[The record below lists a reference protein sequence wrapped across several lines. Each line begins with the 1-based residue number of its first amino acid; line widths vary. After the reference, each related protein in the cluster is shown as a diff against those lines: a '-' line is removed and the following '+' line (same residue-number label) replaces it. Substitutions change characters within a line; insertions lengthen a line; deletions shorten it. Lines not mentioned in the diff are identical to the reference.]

1 MFALSEAEYSAY
13 KQDGFI
19 GVARQLFSESDFERL
34 KKLTIETHQKAKPNT
49 ICLTNLPN
57 YNPLFLKWAARPE
70 ILKVLEPI
78 LGPDI
83 GLFATTMFYKK
94 ANTQDD
100 VDWHRDSEYVRTY
113 NLFDDVKFASV
124 VIAITDA
131 NIENGCLEFIKKS
144 HLSPVFRSF
153 TIDQT
158 QKRMF
163 VESAQEKELIKKEVA
178 QGEKVNVNLKKGEF
192 SLHDADSLHGSG
204 PNKSS
209 QDRILLNFKYFP
221 TYLKSNA
228 TELKEKHNMKQTMF
242 LVKGK
247 DLSGCCDISLT
258 EA

>member
-1 MFALSEAEYSAY
+1 MNALSDSEYSAY
-13 KQDGFI
+13 KQNGFI
-19 GVARQLFSESDFERL
+19 GVGRQLFSAADFERL
-34 KKLTIETHQKAKPNT
+34 KKLTIDTHQKANPNT
-49 ICLTNLPN
+49 ICLTNLSN
-57 YNPLFLKWAARPE
+57 YNPLFLKWAASPE
-70 ILKVLEPI
+70 ILKVIEPI

-94 ANTQDD
+94 ANTLDD

-113 NLFDDVKFASV
+113 NLFNDVKFASV

-131 NIENGCLEFIKKS
+131 NLKNGCLEFIKKS
-144 HLSPVFRSF
+144 HISPVFRSF

-163 VESAQEKELIKKEVA
+163 VESAQEKELIKREVA
-178 QGEKVNVNLKKGEF
+178 TGEKENVELRMGEF

-209 QDRILLNFKYFP
+209 EDRILINFKYFP

-228 TELKEKHNMKQTMF
+228 AELKEKHNMKQTMF

-247 DLSGCCDISLT
+247 DLSKSCDISLT
-258 EA
+258 DE

>member
-1 MFALSEAEYSAY
+1 MIALSDSEYSTY
-13 KQDGFI
+13 KQNGFI
-19 GVARQLFSESDFERL
+19 GVGRQLFSSADFERL
-34 KKLTIETHQKAKPNT
+34 KKLTIETHQKANPNT
-49 ICLTNLPN
+49 ICLTNLSN
-57 YNPLFLKWAARPE
+57 YNPLFLKWAASPE

-94 ANTQDD
+94 ANTKDD

-131 NIENGCLEFIKKS
+131 NLENGCLEFIKNS
-144 HLSPVFRSF
+144 HLSPTFRSF

-158 QKRMF
+158 QRRMF
-163 VESAQEKELIKKEVA
+163 VESAQEKEMIKVEVA
-178 QGEKVNVNLKKGEF
+178 NGEKDKVQLNKGEF

-228 TELKEKHNMKQTMF
+228 KELKEKHNMKQTLF

-247 DLSGCCDISLT
+247 DLSGSCDISLIDQ
-258 EA
+258 

>member
-1 MFALSEAEYSAY
+1 MMALSDAEYLTY
-13 KQDGFI
+13 KQNGYI
-19 GVARQLFSESDFERL
+19 GVERQLFSPEDFERL
-34 KKLTIETHQKAKPNT
+34 KKLTIETHHKANPNT
-49 ICLTNLPN
+49 ICLTNLFN
-57 YNPLFLKWAARPE
+57 YNPLFLKWAASPE
-70 ILKVLEPI
+70 IMKVIEPI

-113 NLFDDVKFASV
+113 NLFDNVKFASV

-131 NIENGCLEFIKKS
+131 NLENGCLEFIKKS

-163 VESAQEKELIKKEVA
+163 VESAQEKELIKREVA
-178 QGEKVNVNLKKGEF
+178 SGEKDSVHLRMGEF

-209 QDRILLNFKYFP
+209 KDRILLNFKYFP

-228 TELKEKHNMKQTMF
+228 VALKEKHNMKQTMF

-247 DLSGCCDISLT
+247 DLSGCCDISLVDK
-258 EA
+258 

>member
-1 MFALSEAEYSAY
+1 MNALSDSEYLTY
-13 KQDGFI
+13 KQNGFI
-19 GVARQLFSESDFERL
+19 GVARQLFSSSDFERL

-49 ICLTNLPN
+49 ICLTNLSN
-57 YNPLFLKWAARPE
+57 YNPLFLKWATSPE
-70 ILKVLEPI
+70 ILKVIEPI

-94 ANTQDD
+94 AYTQDD

-113 NLFDDVKFASV
+113 NLFDDVKFVSII
-124 VIAITDA
+124 IAITDA
-131 NIENGCLEFIKKS
+131 NLENGCVEFIKKS
-144 HLSPVFRSF
+144 HVSPVFRSF

-163 VESAQEKELIKKEVA
+163 VESAHEKELIKGEVTS
-178 QGEKVNVNLKKGEF
+178 GEKEKVQLRTGEF

-228 TELKEKHNMKQTMF
+228 AELKEKHNMKQTMF

-247 DLSGCCDISLT
+247 DLSGCCDILLT
-258 EA
+258 DK